1 MGSKKK
7 NKDKVEKEAKPVV
20 TFTDV
25 LNSFATTA
33 ASIVAGLKSRQGGA
47 HAYGADGLFV
57 CAVESLHNARG
68 SKNLEDY
75 LKAAGYSIA
84 AAMKAANVWEYPL
97 EQTKAEEKK
106 EEEKEGDKENV
117 S

>member
-7 NKDKVEKEAKPVV
+7 TTKKSAVVKTEPVV

-97 EQTKAEEKK
+97 AQAEEKK
-106 EEEKEGDKENV
+106 EEENKDD
-117 S
+117 

>member
-7 NKDKVEKEAKPVV
+7 NKEKVVEEETPVV

-25 LNSFATTA
+25 LNSFATTV

-75 LKAAGYSIA
+75 LKAAGYAIA
-84 AAMKAANVWEYPL
+84 AAMKAANVWDYPL
-97 EQTKAEEKK
+97 EQAEEKK
-106 EEEKEGDKENV
+106 EDKTE
-117 S
+117 